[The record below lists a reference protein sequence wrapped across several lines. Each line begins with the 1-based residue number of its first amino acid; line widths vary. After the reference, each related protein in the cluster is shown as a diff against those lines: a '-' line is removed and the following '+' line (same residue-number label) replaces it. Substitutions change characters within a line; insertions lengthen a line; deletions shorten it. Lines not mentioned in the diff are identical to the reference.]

1 MEQPAGLQECEGAQ
15 DAGMMKE
22 YKGAKKEKTFDENAN
37 FRKCCVYPV
46 SQGDQIFWRNR
57 RECWWKKLGL
67 SSNLF
72 ICFGSG

>member
-46 SQGDQIFWRNR
+46 SQGDQIF
-57 RECWWKKLGL
+57 
-67 SSNLF
+67 
-72 ICFGSG
+72 